1 MPTDRRWRSTRPRE
15 AGGWIVIVLHVRL
28 TLAVEQW
35 RSGERYV
42 RGLDGRPGQKADDVV
57 SAVADELRRRLGG
70 AFTTN
75 ELVDLYEGGVSWA
88 LDLASRV
95 APEDPDA
102 WDSRITDAAFLR
114 YLGQAQDWGGGRIVA
129 RET

>member
-1 MPTDRRWRSTRPRE
+1 
-15 AGGWIVIVLHVRL
+15 L

-35 RSGERYV
+35 RSGDRHV
-42 RGLDGRPGQKADDVV
+42 RGLEGRPGQKAEDVV
-57 SAVADELRRRLGG
+57 EAVVDELRRRLGG
-70 AFTTN
+70 AFTSA
-75 ELVDLYEGGVSWA
+75 ELVDLYDAGPGWV

-114 YLGQAQDWGGGRIVA
+114 YLGQAQDWGGGRIVT
-129 RET
+129 RED